1 MIFSALSVATLNF
14 LGFDGITT
22 LSEEARGGARAVG
35 RAIMISLCLAAVLFI
50 AATWLASLFVLDRA
64 SFPPGPPT
72 DGAFYAIAEIIGG
85 KWFLAMASSKVLV
98 AGVAVAAAA
107 QIATARLIYGM
118 ARDGKTAAIV
128 RARAPDASRAASGHP
143 ADRGRQSRHRPRLRP
158 PVRAADH
165 AGVLRRAGRIPAA
178 ARVGDR
184 PLRVAAKEHT
194 LVRTPARAARRCA
207 RSPSTC
213 WSTWHTTR

>member
-1 MIFSALSVATLNF
+1 MLGVYRADATVSPGRTYLLRRCCSPRHFSSAVIFSALSVATLNF

-35 RAIMISLCLAAVLFI
+35 RAMMISLGLAAVLFI

-64 SFPPGPPT
+64 SFPPGQPT

-107 QIATARLIYGM
+107 QIATAR
-118 ARDGKTAAIV
+118 
-128 RARAPDASRAASGHP
+128 
-143 ADRGRQSRHRPRLRP
+143 
-158 PVRAADH
+158 
-165 AGVLRRAGRIPAA
+165 
-178 ARVGDR
+178 
-184 PLRVAAKEHT
+184 
-194 LVRTPARAARRCA
+194 
-207 RSPSTC
+207 
-213 WSTWHTTR
+213 